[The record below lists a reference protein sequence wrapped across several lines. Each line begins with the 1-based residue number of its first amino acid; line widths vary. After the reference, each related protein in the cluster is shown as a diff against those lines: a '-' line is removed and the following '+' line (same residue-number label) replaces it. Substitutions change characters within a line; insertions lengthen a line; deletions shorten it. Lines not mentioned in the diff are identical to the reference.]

1 MNRHLLLVAALA
13 PLSVPA
19 QEDAPPAVDLLANG
33 LDAWEGDLGY
43 WRLEGDVLVGESR
56 PERPL
61 ERTTYLTWNGGE
73 VADFELTFQFRIQ
86 GGNSGLQFRSR
97 RGAEHAVSGYQADIE
112 DGPSWTGG
120 IYEQDGRGVVCRRG
134 ERVTFDEQ
142 GGKHAE
148 TFADGD
154 ELQRKILLHEWNEYR
169 VRAVGERIELF
180 VNGLPTAEMIDR
192 DPARAARA
200 GVLALQLHQ
209 GPPMKVEFR
218 HFALR
223 HLGGGGPAGPPQPQW
238 IWSSSGSRDGERM
251 WARRAVALE
260 GELAKATLLGSCDNA
275 CRVAL
280 NGEVVAE
287 SEDWAVPF
295 RVDVTRRL
303 RPGENV
309 IEAACRNEGSVAG
322 LWLELDLV
330 FADGRRASVA
340 SDAGWSV
347 AASEPA
353 AWPGAPAGEGTSWS
367 SATVL
372 GALGC
377 PPWGVPTRWSDGRG
391 GEGALA
397 AEELELAEGF
407 AAELLYSVPKAAQ
420 GSWVCLAFDPA
431 GCLLASDQ
439 YGALYRATVPPLD
452 PSGGELA
459 VERLELDLGRAQGLL
474 CAFGSLYVVVAE
486 GQGTGLYRAR
496 EVGDGSYGAPELLFA
511 LDGSGEHGPHA
522 IVAGPDGRSL
532 YLVGGNH
539 TKVPPGIERSRPTP
553 VWGED
558 QLLPRLEDPN
568 GHAVGVMAPGG
579 WVVRMDPDGT
589 HRELV
594 AIGMRNAYDI
604 AFDAGGELFTFDSDM
619 EWDVGLPWYRPTR
632 ILHLVSGADF
642 GWRNGSGK
650 WPAHYPD
657 SLPAVVDLGVSSPTG
672 VVFGTHSAFH
682 APYRS
687 ALFAADWAYGTIYAV
702 HLEPAGASFR
712 GRSEVFARGKPF
724 PVTDLAVGPDGALY
738 VTTGGR
744 RTQSGVYRIRS
755 LGEPAPEPR
764 EGEVPP
770 ERLARR
776 VIERNHGLGVPSP
789 YWAELGSPDR
799 FLAHAARTALED
811 TPAEHWAER
820 ALAEPDPA
828 LAVQALLALVRTHP
842 TEYAARVR
850 ARLLELAL
858 WETGGASFRDSLRV
872 LGLSIVRGGPPSA
885 EEAARWAEHLTAAFG
900 SGDEELDRELFRLL
914 VRLEAPAAA
923 RLGVERLVA
932 AEGEDAQAVGLFY
945 AFALRT
951 LEGGWTLPL
960 RRAAF
965 QWLNEV
971 APRFAGGHSLVK
983 YLEHLRAGWIE
994 RLPEELRAWPD
1005 LLAPPAQDAAPVEA
1019 AAFVR
1024 AWGADDLVPRLGEV
1038 KAGRD
1043 HARGERAY
1051 QKATCAECH
1060 RIGALGGGSTGPDL
1074 TGAGSRFNARDLLSA
1089 LLLPSETISDQY
1101 QETEVRTR
1109 EGAVH
1114 VGRLVREEAGTLVLR
1129 VWSPREEDVEI
1140 PLADVELRRPHPLSR
1155 MPSGLLDVLE
1165 ESEILDLLAYVL
1177 AGGNAADPAFGGR

>member
-1 MNRHLLLVAALA
+1 M
-13 PLSVPA
+13 
-19 QEDAPPAVDLLANG
+19 
-33 LDAWEGDLGY
+33 
-43 WRLEGDVLVGESR
+43 GESR
-56 PERPL
+56 TEHPL
-61 ERTTYLTWNGGE
+61 ERTTYLTWSGGE
-73 VADFELTFQFRIQ
+73 VADFELTFQFRIT

-97 RGAEHAVSGYQADIE
+97 RGPEHAVTGYQADIE
-112 DGPSWTGG
+112 DGTSWTGG

-134 ERVTFDEQ
+134 ERVTFDER
-142 GGKHAE
+142 GEKHVE
-148 TFADGD
+148 VFADGA
-154 ELQRKILLHEWNEYR
+154 ELQRGIREHEWNEYR
-169 VRAVGERIELF
+169 VRAVAERIELA
-180 VNGLPTAEMIDR
+180 VNGATTAEMIDR
-192 DPARAARA
+192 DPARAARR

-218 HFALR
+218 QLSLVR
-223 HLGGGGPAGPPQPQW
+223 LGDGPPLEPSQPQW
-238 IWSSSGSRDGERM
+238 IWSSAGSRDGERM
-251 WARRAVALE
+251 WARREVVLG

-280 NGEVVAE
+280 NGEIVAE

-303 RPGENV
+303 HGGANV
-309 IEAACRNEGSVAG
+309 LTAACRNEGSVAG
-322 LWLELDLV
+322 LWLELDLAY
-330 FADGRRASVA
+330 ADGRHESIRTDAS
-340 SDAGWSV
+340 WSV
-347 AASEPA
+347 TTSEPA
-353 AWPGAPAGEGTSWS
+353 SWPDLQPGDATPPTPPTPWS
-367 SATVL
+367 SATTL
-372 GALGC
+372 GVLGC

-407 AAELLYSVPKAAQ
+407 RAELLYSVPKAAQ

-431 GCLLASDQ
+431 GRLLASDQ

-452 PSGGELA
+452 PPGGELA

-474 CAFGSLYVVVAE
+474 CAFDSLYVVVAE

-496 EVGDGSYGAPELLFA
+496 DEGGDGRYDAPELLFTLA
-511 LDGSGEHGPHA
+511 GSGEHGPHA

-539 TKVPPGIERSRPTP
+539 TKVPDGIERFRPTP
-553 VWGED
+553 VWDED
-558 QLLPRLEDPN
+558 QLLPRLDDPN

-579 WVVRMDPDGT
+579 WVVRMDPDGG

-604 AFDAGGELFTFDSDM
+604 AFDAQGELFTFDSDM

-642 GWRNGSGK
+642 GWRHGSGK

-657 SLPAVVDLGVSSPTG
+657 SLPSVVDLGVSSPTG
-672 VVFGTHSAFH
+672 VVFGTHGAFH

-712 GRSEVFARGKPF
+712 GRAEVFARGKPF

-755 LGEPAPEPR
+755 LGEPGPAPA

-789 YWAELGSPDR
+789 YWSELGASDR
-799 FLAHAARTALED
+799 FLAHAARTALEG
-811 TPAEHWAER
+811 TPAEHWAGR

-828 LAVQALLALVRTHP
+828 IAVQALLALVRTHP
-842 TEYAARVR
+842 REYATRVR
-850 ARLLELAL
+850 ARLFELGL
-858 WETGGASFRDSLRV
+858 QERGGALFRDSLRV
-872 LGLSIVRGGPPSA
+872 LALTFLRGGEPEP
-885 EEAARWAEHLTAAFG
+885 EEAARWAERLTKAFG

-914 VRLEAPAAA
+914 VHLEAPDAA

-932 AEGEDAQAVGLFY
+932 AQGERAQDVSLYY

-951 LEGGWTLPL
+951 LSGGWTLPL

-965 QWLNEV
+965 GWLNEV
-971 APRFAGGHSLVK
+971 APRFSGGHSLAK
-983 YLEHLRAGWIE
+983 YLENLRAGWIE

-1024 AWGADDLVPRLGEV
+1024 AWRADELVPRLGEV

-1043 HARGERAY
+1043 HARGELAY
-1051 QKATCAECH
+1051 RKATCAECH
-1060 RIGALGGGSTGPDL
+1060 RIGELGGGSTGPDL
-1074 TGAGSRFNARDLLSA
+1074 TGAGSRFSARDLLSA

-1114 VGRLVREEAGTLVLR
+1114 VGRVVREEAETLVLR
-1129 VWSPREEDVEI
+1129 VWTPREEDVEI
-1140 PLADVELRRPHPLSR
+1140 PLADIDLRRPHPLSR
-1155 MPSGLLDVLE
+1155 MPSGLLDVLGGD
-1165 ESEILDLLAYVL
+1165 EILDLLAYVL
-1177 AGGNAADPAFGGR
+1177 AGGNAADPAFGR